1 MSLIRGGGSILL
13 VSLGADDLKNAS
25 GYGLDACTQRFSGI
39 DLSGFRNLL
48 FHSFLSQLF
57 R

>member
-25 GYGLDACTQRFSGI
+25 GYGLDACT
-39 DLSGFRNLL
+39 
-48 FHSFLSQLF
+48 
-57 R
+57 